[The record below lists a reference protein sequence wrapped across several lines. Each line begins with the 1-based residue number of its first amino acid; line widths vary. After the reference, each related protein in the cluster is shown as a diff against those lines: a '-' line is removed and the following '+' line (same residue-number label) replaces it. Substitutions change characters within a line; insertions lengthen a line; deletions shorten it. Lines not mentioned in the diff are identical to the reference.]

1 MPAIIM
7 PGYPS
12 LVELLGLIVSFR
24 EVSAAVSDMG
34 HEAGPGPT
42 CPMPYQGF
50 YPLFKIILVE
60 PQRATVDQSK
70 VRKSVRTAI
79 AGGWTALSAVEDTI
93 LRWLIHGCG
102 GSHTVWPPWPGG
114 FKCRD
119 QANNKLRYDNP
130 GI

>member
-1 MPAIIM
+1 M

-93 LRWLIHGCG
+93 LVTMVDTWLRRKPHGLAAVARG
-102 GSHTVWPPWPGG
+102 LQVPRSGQQEILT
-114 FKCRD
+114 
-119 QANNKLRYDNP
+119 
-130 GI
+130 